1 VNSPLLKRTTTLS
14 IAAALAVFSAGYVT
28 PPQISAAMCVR
39 PSAPARTV
47 RAVAPALP
55 ADPSAMKHGT
65 NGAVLVAVGIDASG
79 NPHGAQIR
87 SSTNP
92 SLNAAAIHAAL
103 ASKYA
108 PALSDCRPVASTY
121 LFTVAY
127 GTTAP

>member
-1 VNSPLLKRTTTLS
+1 MPTATSTAPLVPCF
-14 IAAALAVFSAGYVT
+14 IADGSAGNAGAT
-28 PPQISAAMCVR
+28 
-39 PSAPARTV
+39 ARTV